1 MIAPVQCVACQR
13 FSLRDNAKY
22 AELGLGRCA
31 LMTDRPGSF
40 VSPLWRRSCA
50 TYQPAPAAKAE
61 ARIEWLR
68 ELRSEGA

>member
-1 MIAPVQCVACQR
+1 
-13 FSLRDNAKY
+13 
-22 AELGLGRCA
+22 
-31 LMTDRPGSF
+31 MTDRPGSF

-68 ELRSEGA
+68 DLRSEGA